1 MKRNSTERSAR
12 RATSEPQADRSR
24 AEPSDPAARVL
35 RQFRQIFNAVRAHF
49 QHVEKAAGIGGAQL
63 WALSI
68 IQGRPGI
75 GVNDLA
81 LAMDV
86 HQSTASNLVKA
97 LVKHGLVAA
106 ARAGAD
112 KRTVQLEV
120 LLAGRA
126 ILRKAPGPYTGVLPR
141 ALLALDGK
149 SLGRLERDLAN
160 ILAALGE
167 DERAAGIPLAQLMS
181 KPATARRTGTRRTRA
196 T

>member
-1 MKRNSTERSAR
+1 MGRK
-12 RATSEPQADRSR
+12 
-24 AEPSDPAARVL
+24 DPAARVL

-49 QHVEKAAGIGGAQL
+49 QSVEKAAGIGGAQL

-68 IQGRPGI
+68 IQDRPGI

-81 LAMDV
+81 QAMDV

-97 LVKHGLVAA
+97 LAENGLVAA
-106 ARAGAD
+106 ARAGLD

-141 ALLALDGK
+141 ALLALDAK
-149 SLGRLERDLAN
+149 SLARLEQDLAN

-167 DERAAGIPLAQLMS
+167 DERAAGTPLAQLLTR
-181 KPATARRTGTRRTRA
+181 PAPARRANKRLRA
-196 T
+196 SPPT